1 MLTVL
6 NTFSPVTED
15 IVVLQS
21 ADRPSSRALARNRRA
36 NWELVATL
44 QVLVLIAGLLL
55 TWTMLCSG

>member
-6 NTFSPVTED
+6 NTFIPVTED
-15 IVVLQS
+15 IVVLRS
-21 ADRPSSRALARNRRA
+21 ADCPSSQATGRNRRA
-36 NWELVATL
+36 NREFVATL

>member
-6 NTFSPVTED
+6 NTFSPATED
-15 IVVLQS
+15 IDVARS
-21 ADRPSSRALARNRRA
+21 ANRPSSRATTRSRRA
-36 NWELVATL
+36 NRKLVAIL